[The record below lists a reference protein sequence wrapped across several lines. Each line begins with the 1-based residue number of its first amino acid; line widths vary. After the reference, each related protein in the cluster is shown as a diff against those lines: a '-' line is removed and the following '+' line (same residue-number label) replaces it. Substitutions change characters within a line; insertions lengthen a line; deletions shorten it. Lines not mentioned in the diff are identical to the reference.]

1 MIELKDYQ
9 KSAVKQL
16 KERIMDMLDWD
27 GMRHKLVFKA
37 PTGSGKTVMTSA
49 LLDETET

>member
-16 KERIMDMLDWD
+16 KERMVEMLDLE
-27 GMRHKLVFKA
+27 GMRQKIVFKA
-37 PTGSGKTVMTSA
+37 PTV
-49 LLDETET
+49 